1 MRTISFLI
9 TILFI
14 FSSFSFAD
22 LKKGDLVPAFET
34 LDDRG
39 ENWNLLDQKGWLVV
53 YFYPAAMTGGCTKQ
67 ACSYRDGAKVLKKNN
82 ITVVGVSGDNVEG
95 LQAFKKAEN
104 LNFTLLSDF
113 SGAIAKIFGVP
124 TKKGGKIERTVQGEK
139 VDLLRGQTS
148 ARWTYVINPDK
159 EVVKVFQKVNPQ
171 KDFDEVLKVVAQ
183 K

>member
-1 MRTISFLI
+1 MKSFLS
-9 TILFI
+9 ILCLSLFLSQG
-14 FSSFSFAD
+14 FSE

-34 LDDRG
+34 LDDQG
-39 ENWNLLDQKGWLVV
+39 ESWNLLNQKGWLVV

-67 ACSYRDGAKVLKKNN
+67 ACSYRDGAAVLKKNN

-95 LQAFKKAEN
+95 LKAFKKAEN

-113 SGAIAKIFGVP
+113 KGDIAKTFGVP
-124 TKKGGKIERTVQGEK
+124 MKKGGKIERTVAGEK

-148 ARWTYVINPDK
+148 ARWTFVINPDK
-159 EVVKVFQKVNPQ
+159 EVAKVFQKVNPQ
-171 KDFDEVLKVVAQ
+171 KDFDQVLKVVSS